1 MGRHQTHLGVLL
13 GLAQARLARARHVY
27 RHNGD
32 DLRQHFFL
40 RLRLHKLLFLFRAFF
55 GIMIGHR
62 QGDLVVGGEY
72 LIFLVAGQA
81 HRVVVDFLLA
91 AALSQVAA
99 QAAHALS
106 AKIPCFYQ
114 L

>member
-1 MGRHQTHLGVLL
+1 M
-13 GLAQARLARARHVY
+13 
-27 RHNGD
+27 
-32 DLRQHFFL
+32 
-40 RLRLHKLLFLFRAFF
+40 LFLFRAFF

-62 QGDLVVGGEY
+62 QGDMVVGSEY

-91 AALSQVAA
+91 VTLPQVAA
-99 QAAHALS
+99 QAAHALF
-106 AKIPCFYQ
+106 AQIPCFYQ